1 MDKTTIGNVP
11 VLTPGDVRKILYKMY
26 ASAIEKNVPLKALPS
41 VMLWG
46 QPGIGK
52 SQAIHDLACDLELGL
67 KKRCNVIDVRL
78 ILFNPIDLR
87 GIPTANEDKT
97 LAVWLKPKI
106 FQMDESEDVINI
118 LFLDEISAAP
128 QSVQA
133 AAYQITLDRMVGEH
147 KLPEN
152 CIVLAAGNR
161 VTDKSVAYQMPK
173 ALANRLLHLE
183 VAVDPDSWH
192 NWAISKGIHEYILGF
207 LRFKPDCLNTF
218 NPQDNGIVFATPRSW
233 ELASNILNTV
243 SSDFKDVFD
252 LLAGILGK
260 GLATELRTYTKVY
273 SKLPNIEKIFKGEE
287 IKVPKEP
294 DVLYALESS
303 MVAYAYHHRDDL
315 DLIRNSILYA
325 NMLPAD
331 YSIVLLKDY
340 LYLEKDY
347 KQKLLKIPEFMKWLR
362 EKGRFLDAI

>member
-1 MDKTTIGNVP
+1 
-11 VLTPGDVRKILYKMY
+11 
-26 ASAIEKNVPLKALPS
+26 
-41 VMLWG
+41 
-46 QPGIGK
+46 
-52 SQAIHDLACDLELGL
+52 
-67 KKRCNVIDVRL
+67 
-78 ILFNPIDLR
+78 
-87 GIPTANEDKT
+87 
-97 LAVWLKPKI
+97 
-106 FQMDESEDVINI
+106 
-118 LFLDEISAAP
+118 
-128 QSVQA
+128 
-133 AAYQITLDRMVGEH
+133 
-147 KLPEN
+147 
-152 CIVLAAGNR
+152 
-161 VTDKSVAYQMPK
+161 MPK

-183 VAVDPDSWH
+183 VSSDPDSWH
-192 NWAISKGIHEYILGF
+192 SWAISKGIHEYILGF

-233 ELASNILNTV
+233 EMASNILNTV
-243 SSDFKDVFD
+243 SNDFKDVFD

-287 IKVPKEP
+287 TKVPKEP

-325 NMLPAD
+325 NMLPPD

-347 KQKLLKIPEFMKWLR
+347 KQKLLQIPEFMKWLR
-362 EKGRFLDAI
+362 EKGRFLDAV